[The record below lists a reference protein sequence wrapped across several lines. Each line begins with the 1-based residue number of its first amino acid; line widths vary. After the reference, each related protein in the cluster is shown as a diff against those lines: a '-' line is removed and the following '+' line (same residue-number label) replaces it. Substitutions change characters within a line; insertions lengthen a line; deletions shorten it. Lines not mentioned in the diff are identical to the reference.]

1 MPAPGDAFDSH
12 EDVKSASREA
22 SLAFMG
28 CALIQKTVP
37 TSTRSILVCT
47 RETVYQCR
55 YRIITKF
62 NGIKWVVDPKE
73 SVLAHS
79 HDRDPRILEDPE
91 WRPKLRRRIV
101 EVQDDPGSYS
111 QSNLGSLNTDGDESN
126 SQCDENEDEVSC
138 PYFAEDDLGDNS
150 SLIGSPVVD
159 SCNLDPTLGGNAQA
173 GPSHIPP
180 PLRPGAALAKSR
192 AQPSAAMPFGSFFA
206 SSDRAS
212 AQRSSS
218 NLAHRPYLTPP
229 HLQPTVVISPRQQ
242 HKAVDDRRVGPSN
255 PLPPPLPAATAK
267 VSSTSTNNSYTTS
280 ELHTI
285 SAQEAPAR
293 LDNDAPEDVDG
304 EALDLPEP
312 DPDLDGEPMLLDEF
326 ELSKED
332 PSPAEDELA
341 PTQEAAA
348 WSVETLSRHLSQSGL
363 AHLASTL
370 HDAGAFDHPRGL
382 TYSTKNHLEEVV
394 DWIQT
399 SGGVPFGHLS
409 VLRLRKALIALD
421 DSPSPSLADLAIH
434 AEGPIWPLKQL
445 GAALDEKYGLSYL
458 AEALRDVGVLDDA
471 SALYYAT
478 TEYLEDTV
486 KMVQD
491 LRKNAEPPLRGITI
505 GHLRQALQALGEK
518 LAV

>member
-1 MPAPGDAFDSH
+1 MHAYSD
-12 EDVKSASREA
+12 A
-22 SLAFMG
+22 SLQHMG
-28 CALIQKTVP
+28 IDISKKSKQKSDRAIFYCLRDKIGCRFRIVAQRTSRSEWTVLP
-37 TSTRSILVCT
+37 DEST
-47 RETVYQCR
+47 
-55 YRIITKF
+55 F
-62 NGIKWVVDPKE
+62 
-73 SVLAHS
+73 S
-79 HDRDPRILEDPE
+79 HTHGPDPRFLQNPE
-91 WRPKLRRRIV
+91 WRPEYYWARQADSATTSSASDSDSAHSSDMDT
-101 EVQDDPGSYS
+101 EESESES
-111 QSNLGSLNTDGDESN
+111 QAAPADEMEECSE
-126 SQCDENEDEVSC
+126 S
-138 PYFAEDDLGDNS
+138 FAEDELGDDS
-150 SLIGSPVVD
+150 SATGSP
-159 SCNLDPTLGGNAQA
+159 AK
-173 GPSHIPP
+173 
-180 PLRPGAALAKSR
+180 AA
-192 AQPSAAMPFGSFFA
+192 F
-206 SSDRAS
+206 
-212 AQRSSS
+212 
-218 NLAHRPYLTPP
+218 
-229 HLQPTVVISPRQQ
+229 
-242 HKAVDDRRVGPSN
+242 
-255 PLPPPLPAATAK
+255 

-505 GHLRQALQALGEK
+505 GHLRQALQALGKK